1 VKRLRIAVVGAGHL
15 GRIHSRLLGN
25 FDNVECAGIVDPVAK
40 QRNSIAEE
48 FHVTP
53 YENHLELIDH
63 VDAVVIAAT
72 TDQHYAIARDCL
84 SRGVHVL
91 IEKPITVN
99 VAQADELIALARAN
113 ELVLQVGHV
122 ERFNPAWTAVA
133 PYVRRPRYVEAVR
146 TSGYTFRSTDV
157 GVVLDLMIHDL
168 DLALSIVRSRLVDV
182 DATGATV
189 LGPHEDMAHAHLRF
203 ANGCIVNLNASR
215 TSFQAQRTI
224 QVITDRGY
232 AGVDFAAADAKVI
245 RPDVGLLSGR
255 VNVHEFSSEDKARL
269 RDTLFEELLPL
280 RSISVQPAN
289 AIQDEQHDFIDSIL
303 TGRQPRVTG
312 EQARYCLAVA
322 EQILA
327 SMADKNRRKYGQLE
341 EAASLPLPPQ
351 FETIRKAG

>member
-15 GRIHSRLLGN
+15 GRIHTRLLGN
-25 FDNVECAGIVDPVAK
+25 FDNVECVGIVDPVAT

-48 FHVTP
+48 FHVAAF
-53 YENHLELIDH
+53 ESHQELIEN

-72 TDQHYAIARDCL
+72 TDQHHGIARDCL
-84 SRGVHVL
+84 LRGVHVL

-99 VAQADELIALARAN
+99 VAQADELIALARSHQ
-113 ELVLQVGHV
+113 LVLQVGHV
-122 ERFNPAWTAVA
+122 ERFNAAWTAVA

-182 DATGATV
+182 DATGTTV

-203 ANGCIVNLNASR
+203 DNGCVVNLNASR

-245 RPDVGLLSGR
+245 RPNIELLSGR
-255 VNVHEFSSEDKARL
+255 VNVHEFSSEDKSRL

-280 RSISVQPAN
+280 KSISVQPTN
-289 AIQDEQHDFIDSIL
+289 AIEDEQQDFIDSIL
-303 TGRQPRVTG
+303 TGRQPRVSG

-327 SMADKNRRKYGQLE
+327 SIANKDRRNRGRSDA
-341 EAASLPLPPQ
+341 AASLPLPPS
-351 FETIRKAG
+351 FEPVRKAG